1 MPQRPT
7 PYTVEFY
14 EGLVRKTAGM
24 TFPLVEDEYEDI
36 VQILRLKCWRALES
50 YDPARATQTVQGYV
64 FMCVRNQVKDLMKK
78 KRRDELYIEDQRG
91 AGDDHFDA
99 LYLIDDQ
106 GYEGVEAELPLIPN
120 SLSDLERRVLALL
133 YEGYKQREVALR
145 LAVPRGEVE
154 RAVKAIRIKMG
165 DWRPTSQEAE
175 VPRRLAA

>member
-1 MPQRPT
+1 VPQRPS

-64 FMCVRNQVKDLMKK
+64 FMCVRNQVKDLIKK
-78 KRRDELYIEDQRG
+78 KRRDELYIEDQRAG
-91 AGDDHFDA
+91 GDDHFDG
-99 LYLIDDQ
+99 LYLIDEEPYDAI
-106 GYEGVEAELPLIPN
+106 EAELPLIP
-120 SLSDLERRVLALL
+120 STLTALERGVLALL

-145 LAVPRGEVE
+145 LGVPRGEVE
-154 RAVKAIRIKMG
+154 RAVKAIRSKMG
-165 DWRPTSQEAE
+165 DWRPSGAE
-175 VPRRLAA
+175 TPRSVAD